1 MTKNELLEETTHTLM
16 NNIAQKMDDAIL
28 ESLPAIEIKAG
39 KINLAGYEI
48 TAHGIIKEE
57 IEVPEVFDK
66 WKSALID
73 EIVAGFVDTNFEE
86 DIPSIENTMKIFA
99 LELITRGG
107 EALLEP
113 HEKVEGFDFDLS
125 EEEKDELIDWVDNNK
140 LEAIKA
146 VLFGYKVKEQL
157 YYVIFP
163 KFFIDYFLNY
173 HKKIDVFTMGDGEE
187 NTEIKTRFTMD
198 FIEEHFPEYK
208 QFAVKVEEADAR

>member
-1 MTKNELLEETTHTLM
+1 MTKNELLEETTRILA
-16 NNIAQKMDDAIL
+16 NKNVQKVDDAVL
-28 ESLPAIEIKAG
+28 ESLPAMSIKTG
-39 KINLAGYEI
+39 EINLRGDKI
-48 TAHGIIKEE
+48 VMHGDIEKEVV
-57 IEVPEVFDK
+57 VPVVFDK
-66 WKSALID
+66 WKQTLID
-73 EIVAGFVDTNFEE
+73 EVVAGFVDTNFEE
-86 DIPSIENTMKIFA
+86 DIPSIENTMKTFA

-125 EEEKDELIDWVDNNK
+125 EEEKAELIDWVDNNK

-163 KFFIDYFLNY
+163 KFFIDHFLNY

-198 FIEEHFPEYK
+198 FIEENFPEYK
-208 QFAVKVEEADAR
+208 QFAVKVEEVDD

>member
-66 WKSALID
+66 WKQALVDDVVSALDIAD
-73 EIVAGFVDTNFEE
+73 GSNDVEQTMMIGVLKEIVQGGNVLFEAE
-86 DIPSIENTMKIFA
+86 EM
-99 LELITRGG
+99 
-107 EALLEP
+107 
-113 HEKVEGFDFDLS
+113 VEGFEFDLS
-125 EEEKDELIDWVDNNK
+125 EEEKAELIDWVDNNK

-157 YYVIFP
+157 YYVVLP
-163 KFFIDYFLNY
+163 KLSDDNFLNCNPKNNY
-173 HKKIDVFTMGDGEE
+173 LFIADK
-187 NTEIKTRFTMD
+187 TEDDYYKTRFTMD
-198 FIEEHFPEYK
+198 FIEEHFPEYE
-208 QFAVKVEEADAR
+208 QYAEKVEEVDG

>member
-1 MTKNELLEETTHTLM
+1 MTKNELLEETTRILA
-16 NNIAQKMDDAIL
+16 NKNAQKVDDAVL

-39 KINLAGYEI
+39 EINLAGYEI
-48 TAHGIIKEE
+48 TAHGIIEEE

-73 EIVAGFVDTNFEE
+73 EIVASFVNTNFEE
-86 DIPSIENTMKIFA
+86 DIPSIEKTMKIYV

-113 HEKVEGFDFDLS
+113 HEKVEGFDFYLS

-140 LEAIKA
+140 LDGIKA

-157 YYVIFP
+157 YYVVLP
-163 KFFIDYFLNY
+163 RIDGDNFLNY
-173 HKKIDVFTMGDGEE
+173 HTHDGKAYFMGEE
-187 NTEIKTRFTMD
+187 ECFGYETRFTMD
-198 FIEEHFPEYK
+198 FIDENFPEYK
-208 QFAVKVEEADAR
+208 QFAVKVEEVDG